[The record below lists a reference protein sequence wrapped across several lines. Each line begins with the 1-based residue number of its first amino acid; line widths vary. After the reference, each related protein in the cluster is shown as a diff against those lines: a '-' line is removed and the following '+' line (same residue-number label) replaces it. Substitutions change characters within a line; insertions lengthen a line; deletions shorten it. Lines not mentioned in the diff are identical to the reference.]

1 MSKYKL
7 VNDLAVGDKIEFSG
21 KRVMTVKQ
29 KADRDQHHIA
39 LTLTNES
46 TGAESDT
53 WFNRMDTVVLHE
65 CPSP

>member
-29 KADRDQHHIA
+29 KQTA
-39 LTLTNES
+39 TS
-46 TGAESDT
+46 TT
-53 WFNRMDTVVLHE
+53 
-65 CPSP
+65 